1 MMKRRLRRVVGAS
14 LRFAIRLLGPLIG
27 RGSKLSHAITSSA
40 RHAALGRNSTIGYF
54 NGESEAPRAVA
65 DASLAALAAMTGPG
79 AVAAANGRPYLSIKV
94 PSLGFDPSLVAEI
107 VDKAVAARIGVHFDS
122 HSPAEADETFRAI
135 EGVRQRILQLPSR
148 AAMPARE
155 GGGAQ
160 AAWELGC
167 TLPGRWLRSCDD
179 VERAVEGQLRVR
191 VVKGQWADPSSGAI
205 DPRQGFLSVIDR
217 LAGRACQVAVAS
229 HDPPLAREAL
239 HRLQRAGT
247 PCELELLLGL
257 PMQGAL
263 KVARE
268 VGAPV
273 RIYIPFGVS
282 WIPYALAYVQKNPH
296 VAWWAIRD
304 AAIGRYV
311 TAPSLSAPEPGGK

>member
-1 MMKRRLRRVVGAS
+1 MKRHLRRVAGAS
-14 LRFAIRLLGPLIG
+14 LRFAIRLLGPLFG
-27 RGSKLSHAITSSA
+27 RGSKLSHAIKSSA
-40 RHAALGRNSTIGYF
+40 RHAAAGRNSTIGYF
-54 NGESEAPRAVA
+54 NAESEAPRAVA
-65 DASLAALAAMTGPG
+65 DASLAALAAMTGPE
-79 AVAAANGRPYLSIKV
+79 AVAPANGRSYLSIKV
-94 PSLGFDPSLVAEI
+94 PALGFDPSLVAEI
-107 VDKAVAARIGVHFDS
+107 VDKAAVAGIGVHFDS
-122 HSPAEADETFRAI
+122 HSPAEADDTFRAI
-135 EGVRQRILQLPSR
+135 AGARQRISQLPSR
-148 AAMPARE
+148 AAAPE
-155 GGGAQ
+155 GGGP

-167 TLPGRWLRSCDD
+167 TLPGRWLRSRDD
-179 VERAVEGQLRVR
+179 VERAVEGRWRVR

-205 DPRQGFLSVIDR
+205 DPRQGFLAVIDR

-239 HRLQRAGT
+239 HRLRRAGT

-311 TAPSLSAPEPGGK
+311 TVPSLSAPEPGTK

>member
-1 MMKRRLRRVVGAS
+1 MKLRLRRVVGAS
-14 LRFAIRLLGPLIG
+14 LRFAIRLAGPLFG
-27 RGSKLSHAITSSA
+27 RGSKLSHAMKSSA

-79 AVAAANGRPYLSIKV
+79 AVAADNGHPYLSIKV

-107 VDKAVAARIGVHFDS
+107 VDKAAVAGIGVHFDS

-135 EGVRQRILQLPSR
+135 DGARQRIAQLSSR
-148 AAMPARE
+148 ATAPGDR
-155 GGGAQ
+155 

-167 TLPGRWLRSCDD
+167 TLPGRWLRSRDD
-179 VERAVEGQLRVR
+179 VERAVEGRLRVR
-191 VVKGQWADPSSGAI
+191 GVKGQWADPSSGAI
-205 DPRQGFLSVIDR
+205 DPRQGFLAVIER

-239 HRLQRAGT
+239 QRLRRAGT
-247 PCELELLLGL
+247 TCELELLLGL

-311 TAPSLSAPEPGGK
+311 TAPSLSAPEPSAK

>member
-1 MMKRRLRRVVGAS
+1 M
-14 LRFAIRLLGPLIG
+14 
-27 RGSKLSHAITSSA
+27 
-40 RHAALGRNSTIGYF
+40 
-54 NGESEAPRAVA
+54 
-65 DASLAALAAMTGPG
+65 
-79 AVAAANGRPYLSIKV
+79 
-94 PSLGFDPSLVAEI
+94 
-107 VDKAVAARIGVHFDS
+107 
-122 HSPAEADETFRAI
+122 
-135 EGVRQRILQLPSR
+135 
-148 AAMPARE
+148 
-155 GGGAQ
+155 
-160 AAWELGC
+160 
-167 TLPGRWLRSCDD
+167 
-179 VERAVEGQLRVR
+179 RVR

-205 DPRQGFLSVIDR
+205 DPRQGFLAVIDR

-239 HRLQRAGT
+239 HRLRRAGT

-311 TAPSLSAPEPGGK
+311 TAPSLSAIEPAAK

>member
-1 MMKRRLRRVVGAS
+1 MTMKRRLRRVVGAS
-14 LRFAIRLLGPLIG
+14 LRFAIRLLGPLFA
-27 RGSKLSHAITSSA
+27 RGSKLSHAMKSSA
-40 RHAALGRNSTIGYF
+40 RYAALGRNSTIGYF
-54 NGESEAPRAVA
+54 NAESEAPRAVA
-65 DASLAALAAMTGPG
+65 DASLAALAAMTGSG
-79 AVAAANGRPYLSIKV
+79 ALAAANGRPYLSIKV
-94 PSLGFDPSLVAEI
+94 PSLRFDPSLVAEI
-107 VDKAVAARIGVHFDS
+107 VDKAAVAGIGVHFDS
-122 HSPAEADETFRAI
+122 HSPGEADETFRAI
-135 EGVRQRILQLPSR
+135 DGARERIAQLPSR
-148 AAMPARE
+148 AATPARD
-155 GGGAQ
+155 GGDP

-167 TLPGRWLRSCDD
+167 TLPGRWLRSRDD
-179 VERAVEGQLRVR
+179 VERAVEGRLRVR

-205 DPRQGFLSVIDR
+205 DPRQGFLAVIDR

-239 HRLQRAGT
+239 HRLRRAGT

-304 AAIGRYV
+304 AAIGRYL
-311 TAPSLSAPEPGGK
+311 TAPSLSAPEPGSK

>member
-1 MMKRRLRRVVGAS
+1 MVGAS
-14 LRFAIRLLGPLIG
+14 LRFGIRLLGPLLG
-27 RGSKLSHAITSSA
+27 RGRKLSHAIKSSA

-107 VDKAVAARIGVHFDS
+107 VDKAAVGGIGVHFDS

-135 EGVRQRILQLPSR
+135 DGARQRIAQLSSR
-148 AAMPARE
+148 APAP
-155 GGGAQ
+155 GDP

-167 TLPGRWLRSCDD
+167 TLPGRWLRSRDD
-179 VERAVEGQLRVR
+179 VERAVEGRLRVR

-205 DPRQGFLSVIDR
+205 DPRQGFLAVIDR

-239 HRLQRAGT
+239 HRLRRAGT

-263 KVARE
+263 RVARE

-311 TAPSLSAPEPGGK
+311 TAPSLSAPEPGAG